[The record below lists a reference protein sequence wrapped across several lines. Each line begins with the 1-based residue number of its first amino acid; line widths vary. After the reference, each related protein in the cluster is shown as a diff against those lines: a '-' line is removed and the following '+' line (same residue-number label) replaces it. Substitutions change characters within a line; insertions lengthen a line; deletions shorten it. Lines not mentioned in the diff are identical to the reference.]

1 MDETDRAIIAYNMYT
16 ITDDLPGLVE
26 WYEKT
31 PDAQIAGSRDYI
43 LGVTYAALDDMAR
56 ARPHLEA
63 VVAGSRQPRSADANI
78 ERAAALELLGEHGAA
93 IRLIDDEVRRVPE
106 SLDAAAGPAVAMV
119 RAWILIHGRTRADEG
134 YAELERLLDAFGVI
148 PRYVAVNPLW
158 RVLEDDAR
166 VQSIIRAKL
175 PK

>member
-1 MDETDRAIIAYNMYT
+1 
-16 ITDDLPGLVE
+16 
-26 WYEKT
+26 
-31 PDAQIAGSRDYI
+31 
-43 LGVTYAALDDMAR
+43 
-56 ARPHLEA
+56 
-63 VVAGSRQPRSADANI
+63 
-78 ERAAALELLGEHGAA
+78 
-93 IRLIDDEVRRVPE
+93 VPE